1 MLCKWVN
8 RVSIEQAELL
18 LQKFYGYATFR
29 PGQRKI
35 IQSILAGHNTMGIM
49 PTGGGKSICYQ
60 IPALMFPG
68 ITIVI
73 SPLISLMKDQ
83 VDGLKQLGISA
94 TYINSTLQPHEIDQ
108 RIEALRS
115 GEVKLLYI
123 APERLE
129 SERFQTIFETL
140 PIYLVTIDEA
150 HCISTWGHDF
160 RPSYRSMAERLLTLP
175 RRPLIAAL
183 TATATVDVRDDIANL
198 LQISPKH
205 IFSTKLERDNLS
217 FYVHRD
223 GQKREFITQYLRD
236 HPGQTGILY
245 CSTRKEVDQLHRY
258 LKEEGFPVAKY
269 HAGMSDLERNRAQEA
284 FSYDRIQTIIATN
297 AFGMG
302 IDKSNVRFVIHY
314 NLPRNLECYY
324 QEAGRAGRDGDR
336 SECILLFSPTDIQT
350 QKYLIDHS
358 EMTPERKTLELSK
371 LRCMVDYCFTDEC
384 YQQAFIR
391 YFGSDHPYTCGTCGN
406 CRKKLGEAEDRTID
420 AQKIFS
426 CIKRMNEH
434 FGFTVVSKV
443 LRGSKNKR
451 ILSWGLDRLSTYG
464 IMKDQT
470 EKEIIQLCHQL
481 VSNHYLTLDLSH
493 PSVPVAKLTPLA
505 IDVLKGSRRVLLHR
519 EETRTPTVEPSRGS
533 LLFEELKALR
543 KSISEREQL
552 PPYIIF
558 QDSTLKE
565 MCRRLPITEQE
576 MRAIPGVGELK
587 YAKHGHAFLAL
598 IQKYVDKHGRRR
610 TASAPEQSEK
620 EQSHLLT
627 YRLFQEGKTI
637 DEIAKLRQL
646 TRGTIEDHLIRAG
659 LDGHPLDWDAFI
671 PARWEALIMR
681 KIDELGAH
689 KLRPLKDALPDEVDY
704 MAIKAA
710 ILKKELAELQTQ

>member
-1 MLCKWVN
+1 M
-8 RVSIEQAELL
+8 SIEQAELL
-18 LQKFYGYATFR
+18 LQKIYGYDAFR

-83 VDGLKQLGISA
+83 VDGLKQLGIPA
-94 TYINSTLQPHEIDQ
+94 TYINSTLHSYEIEQ
-108 RIEALRS
+108 RIEALRE
-115 GEVKLLYI
+115 GKVKLLYI

-129 SERFQTIFETL
+129 SGRFQTIFETL

-160 RPSYRSMAERLLTLP
+160 RPSYRSMAELLLQLP

-183 TATATVDVRDDIANL
+183 TATATIDVRDDIANL
-198 LQISPKH
+198 LQIAPKH

-217 FYVHRD
+217 FYVHRE
-223 GQKREFITQYLRD
+223 GQKREFIAQYLRE
-236 HPGQTGILY
+236 HQGKTGILY
-245 CSTRKEVDQLHRY
+245 CSTRKEVDQLHQY
-258 LKEEGFPVAKY
+258 LEEEGFPVAKY
-269 HAGMSDLERNRAQEA
+269 HAGMSDEERTRAQEA
-284 FSYDRIQTIIATN
+284 FSYDRIQTIVATN

-324 QEAGRAGRDGDR
+324 QEAGRAGRDGDE

-358 EMTPERKTLELSK
+358 EMAADRKEFELGK
-371 LRCMVDYCFTDEC
+371 LRFMVDYCFTDEC

-391 YFGSDHPYTCGTCGN
+391 YFGDQHPYTCGKCGN
-406 CRKKLGEAEDRTID
+406 CRKKLGDQEDRTIE

-426 CIKRMNEH
+426 CMKRMNER
-434 FGFTVVSKV
+434 FGFTILAKV
-443 LRGSKNKR
+443 LRGSKSKR
-451 ILSWGLDRLSTYG
+451 ILDWGLDRLSTYG
-464 IMKDQT
+464 IMSDRT
-470 EKEIIQLCHQL
+470 EKEIVQLCHQL
-481 VSNHYLTLDLSH
+481 VTHKYITLNLSH

-505 IDVLKGSRRVLLHR
+505 IEVLKGTRRVLLHK
-519 EETRTPTVEPSRGS
+519 EEGRTPVLEPSHGS
-533 LLFEELKALR
+533 LLFEELRALR
-543 KSISEREQL
+543 KTISEQEQL
-552 PPYIIF
+552 PPYLIF

-565 MCRRLPITEQE
+565 MCRRLPITERE
-576 MRAIPGVGELK
+576 MLAIPGVGELK
-587 YAKHGHAFLAL
+587 YAKYGQAFLTL
-598 IQKYVDKHGRRR
+598 IQGHVDKHGRKQ
-610 TASAPEQSEK
+610 TAPAQEPNGKAEK

-627 YRLFQEGKTI
+627 YRLFTEGKSI
-637 DEIAKLRQL
+637 DEITQLRQL

-659 LDGHPLDWDAFI
+659 LDGHPLDWDSFI
-671 PARWEALIMR
+671 PAKWEALIMR

-710 ILKKELAELQTQ
+710 ILKKELAELQTN